1 MTEIH
6 GFSAQ
11 DDANIDELARI
22 SFNSL
27 DVYGTGKI
35 NKAQFKQG
43 FVDFITSAGFGKPS
57 DAFIED
63 YLRKFDS
70 DHSGD
75 IDFQEYKVYMKD
87 LSIKWSFL
95 LYKALNLLFNL

>member
-11 DDANIDELARI
+11 DNENMDELAAI

-27 DVYGTGKI
+27 DVNRTGRITKE
-35 NKAQFKQG
+35 QFKRG
-43 FVDFITSAGFGKPS
+43 FIEFINSAGFGTS
-57 DAFIED
+57 SEQFIRE
-63 YLRKFDS
+63 YLSKFDA

-75 IDFQEYKVYMKD
+75 IDLQEYKAYMRDALDKMI
-87 LSIKWSFL
+87 LSVI
-95 LYKALNLLFNL
+95 

>member
-22 SFNSL
+22 SFNNL

-35 NKAQFKQG
+35 NKTQFKQG

-87 LSIKWSFL
+87 ALDKMVLSVI
-95 LYKALNLLFNL
+95 

>member
-11 DDANIDELARI
+11 DNENMDELARI

-27 DVYGTGKI
+27 DVNRTGRITKD
-35 NKAQFKQG
+35 QFKRG
-43 FVDFITSAGFGKPS
+43 FVDFINSAGFGTPS
-57 DAFIED
+57 EQFIGE
-63 YLRKFDS
+63 YLSKFDT

-75 IDFQEYKVYMKD
+75 IDFQEYKAYMRDALDKMI
-87 LSIKWSFL
+87 LSVI
-95 LYKALNLLFNL
+95 

>member
-1 MTEIH
+1 MSEIH
-6 GFSAQ
+6 DFGAQ
-11 DDANIDELARI
+11 DTENIEALARV

-27 DVYGTGKI
+27 DVNKTGKI
-35 NKAQFKQG
+35 TKEQFKQG

-87 LSIKWSFL
+87 ALDKMVLSVI
-95 LYKALNLLFNL
+95 